1 MTKKGLKNRFSK
13 DIKFDWSFH
22 YSCMVCGKNNFDVLH
37 HIISPTVRYYKTG
50 KFNESIFN
58 SCPIHN
64 AKCHL
69 YNEGFL
75 HKDENIKMLL
85 NKVYDTLVDMGYVF
99 KPIDKEFIKQYIDLY
114 EI

>member
-1 MTKKGLKNRFSK
+1 MN
-13 DIKFDWSFH
+13 H
-22 YSCMVCGKNNFDVLH
+22 N

-58 SCPIHN
+58 ISSI
-64 AKCHL
+64 

-85 NKVYDTLVDMGYVF
+85 NKVYDTLVDMEYVF